1 MSVDLTIIPYGSL
14 RYRAG
19 LAPGEAM
26 VHAIR
31 NRQPLSAVLEAL
43 GIPVDRIQLV
53 MVNHRPAGLEAEVGP
68 GDRVALFPVEYP
80 IFVDWHAFRRDAVSR
95 STPPA

>member
-1 MSVDLTIIPYGSL
+1 MTEDLTIIPYGSL
-14 RYRAG
+14 QGEAG
-19 LAPGEAM
+19 LAPGEAL
-26 VHAIR
+26 VHAPR
-31 NRQPLSAVLEAL
+31 YRQPLSAVLETM
-43 GIPVDRIQLV
+43 GIPADRIQLV